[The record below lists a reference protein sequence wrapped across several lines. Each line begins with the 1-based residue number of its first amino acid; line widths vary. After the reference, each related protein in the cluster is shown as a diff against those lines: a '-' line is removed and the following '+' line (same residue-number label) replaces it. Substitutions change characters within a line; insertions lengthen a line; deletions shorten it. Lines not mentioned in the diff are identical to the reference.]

1 MEQRTDRSKRIRNE
15 APAMYDVL
23 KALVESKAIDHG
35 RHTSAG
41 LLWARARAIL
51 ERIDRGGA

>member
-1 MEQRTDRSKRIRNE
+1 
-15 APAMYDVL
+15 MYDVL